1 MYETPSADRLAGGI
15 PLTPKTIRIIDIW
28 SGRGICLLLT
38 AVRKLSDLF
47 ADVQATKFTVR
58 KILFIKLV
66 EQGATVLSYG
76 ALCHAVHMVG
86 RQNVY
91 FCVFLE
97 NREILDI
104 LGIVPTEN
112 IFPVRHDNFVIFL
125 LDIIKTLIKVRRIGI
140 DATIDMEFFAR
151 ASAILA
157 YLTGA
162 KKRAGLHRFMSEA
175 PYRGD
180 LMTHR
185 IQYNPYIHAAK
196 AYRLLVDS
204 LRLDP
209 QDIPLCKI
217 PQDNSLEISPLFEP
231 SDDEVRNVLY
241 ILDEAFGQTR
251 GPIILLNPNAS
262 DMLPLRKWPEDNF
275 IALAKMILDNH
286 PDVHLTLTGAPSEAS
301 AVQHICD
308 QIGSPRAVSLAGKT
322 TLRQLLVLYT
332 LSNIL
337 VTNDSG
343 PGHFAAMTGI
353 HSIVMFGPETPA
365 LFGAI
370 GGHSHIIHSRLACSP
385 CVNVYNHRFSACR
398 NNRCMQRISVDEVYR
413 QVKSCLNGSCSSA

>member
-1 MYETPSADRLAGGI
+1 L
-15 PLTPKTIRIIDIW
+15 
-28 SGRGICLLLT
+28 
-38 AVRKLSDLF
+38 
-47 ADVQATKFTVR
+47 
-58 KILFIKLV
+58 
-66 EQGATVLSYG
+66 
-76 ALCHAVHMVG
+76 
-86 RQNVY
+86 
-91 FCVFLE
+91 
-97 NREILDI
+97 
-104 LGIVPTEN
+104 
-112 IFPVRHDNFVIFL
+112 IFL
-125 LDIIKTLIKVRRIGI
+125 IDIIKTLIKVRRVGI
-140 DATIDMEFFAR
+140 DATLDMEFFAR

-157 YLTGA
+157 FLTGA
-162 KKRAGLHRFMSEA
+162 KKRAGLHRFLSEA
-175 PYRGD
+175 PYRGN

-196 AYRLLVDS
+196 AYHILVNS

-217 PQDNSLEISPLFEP
+217 LLDDSTEISPLFQP
-231 SDDEVRNVLY
+231 TDDEVRKVNE
-241 ILDEAFGQTR
+241 ILNRAFGQKR

-262 DMLPLRKWPEDNF
+262 DMLPLRKWPEVNF
-275 IALAKMILDNH
+275 IALARMILEHH
-286 PDVHLTLTGAPSEAS
+286 PDVHLALTGAPSEVS
-301 AVQHICD
+301 AVEHICD
-308 QIGSPRAVSLAGKT
+308 QIGSPRAISFAGKT

-385 CVNVYNHRFSACR
+385 CVSVYNHRFSACR
-398 NNRCMQRISVDEVYR
+398 NNICMQRITVDEVYN
-413 QVKSCLNGSCSSA
+413 QVKLCINGSCSAA